1 MIVKHI
7 LNLFAAAGRVNSK
20 KYKVVSSEH
29 GRTSKTTYLASP
41 MLSGKRL

>member
-7 LNLFAAAGRVNSK
+7 LHLFAAAGRVNSK

-29 GRTSKTTYLASP
+29 DALPEQHTWP
-41 MLSGKRL
+41 HQCFQEKRL